1 MTRHRDVLS
10 VARQRFFSCKQ
21 IPTGEIAVKT
31 SRNYAAGGK
40 QRRSQR
46 ILVSVSIRVTGKSPE
61 GRTLD
66 EETSTLIVNAHGAL
80 ILLKEEVSVGQTT
93 TVEHLASR
101 ETIEC
106 VVKVINPGPDGVPEV
121 AVEFQKGN
129 PRFWHIS
136 FPPEDWSAHGPES
149 KRFVAQ
155 PQPSVTAQV
164 DPALVKK

>member
-1 MTRHRDVLS
+1 
-10 VARQRFFSCKQ
+10 
-21 IPTGEIAVKT
+21 VKT
-31 SRNYAAGGK
+31 SRNYSAGGK

-46 ILVSVSIRVTGKSPE
+46 ILVSVSIRVTGKRSE
-61 GRTLD
+61 GGTFD

-80 ILLKEEVSVGQTT
+80 ILLKEDVSVGQTI
-93 TVEHLASR
+93 TVEHLASK
-101 ETIEC
+101 EKIEC

-136 FPPEDWSAHGPES
+136 FPPEDWSSHGPES
-149 KRFVAQ
+149 KRFA
-155 PQPSVTAQV
+155 PQQTPASVTAPG